1 MLLPKLE
8 EIKKIRIQLGLTKT
22 VLIQQVEKNKTKVS
36 RMLLYMIEEKNHS
49 PNYKIAEAIFEA
61 LDQIENS
68 KKNTGITAGEICAKD
83 LVTVRRNEKVI
94 TAKKRMGQQGE
105 YTHLPVLNKGEC
117 VGLITSNSILKN
129 PNAVKVEDAME
140 GRPTIIDEDLV
151 ITEGIEALLSNTQSC
166 ILVSHRNSSKIMGI
180 IVAWDLIPNKE
191 SMKHNWKRKG
201 QKRVGVLG
209 SQVMHRN

>member
-1 MLLPKLE
+1 MLLPNLE
-8 EIKKIRIQLGLTKT
+8 EIRKIREAVDVTQKALAEQVKVNGKPVSR
-22 VLIQQVEKNKTKVS
+22 VLIN
-36 RMLLYMIEEKNHS
+36 MIEMQGHS

-140 GRPTIIDEDLV
+140 GRPTIINEDMV

-201 QKRVGVLG
+201 QKRV
-209 SQVMHRN
+209 

>member
-8 EIKKIRIQLGLTKT
+8 EIKKIRIQLGVTKT
-22 VLIQQVEKNKTKVS
+22 VLVKQLEKNKTKVS

-49 PNYKIAEAIFEA
+49 PNYKTAEAIFKT
-61 LDQIENS
+61 LDLIENDQ
-68 KKNTGITAGEICAKD
+68 KNKGITAGEICAKD

-140 GRPTIIDEDLV
+140 GRPTIIDEDMV

-191 SMKHNWKRKG
+191 SMKRRWKRKG
-201 QKRVGVLG
+201 QKRV
-209 SQVMHRN
+209 

>member
-1 MLLPKLE
+1 MLLPNLDEIRNIRRALNLTQEKLANLV
-8 EIKKIRIQLGLTKT
+8 IVDGQSISR
-22 VLIQQVEKNKTKVS
+22 VLIN
-36 RMLLYMIEEKNHS
+36 MIEMQGHS
-49 PNYKIAEAIFEA
+49 PNYKIAEAIFKT

-68 KKNTGITAGEICAKD
+68 MKNKGITAGEICARD

-140 GRPTIIDEDLV
+140 GRPTIIDEDMV

-180 IVAWDLIPNKE
+180 IVAWDLIPK
-191 SMKHNWKRKG
+191 KG
-201 QKRVGVLG
+201 KK
-209 SQVMHRN
+209 

>member
-1 MLLPKLE
+1 MVLPRLE
-8 EIKKIRIQLGLTKT
+8 EIRKKRKALDLKQREVALGAG
-22 VLIQQVEKNKTKVS
+22 VS
-36 RMLLYMIEEKNHS
+36 RVVIN
-49 PNYKIAEAIFEA
+49 
-61 LDQIENS
+61 QIENRQTLKRKS
-68 KKNTGITAGEICAKD
+68 KKMYTPDYDVADRIFTFLAGQEDSKMKRGKKAGEICATD
-83 LVTVRRNEKVI
+83 LKTVCSDDTIKK
-94 TAKKRMGQQGE
+94 AKRRMGSNGE
-105 YTHLPVLNKGEC
+105 ISQLPVVDNGEC

-140 GRPTIIDEDLV
+140 GRPTIINEDMV

-201 QKRVGVLG
+201 QKRV
-209 SQVMHRN
+209 